1 MTTPPLG
8 TTPPRPSG
16 AGEAEAVGLD
26 VGATKIAALRIT
38 RDGTVLARA
47 RCDTPRG
54 SAQDLVATL
63 ADLVKQVR
71 GDRVAAVGAGLPG
84 MVDARTGALVF
95 APGLDF
101 ARAPLRELIE
111 EAVGLP
117 VRTDNDA
124 NTAAWAEYRLGAGRG
139 HDHMVL
145 VTIGSGLGCGMVVG
159 GRLLRGSHGY
169 AAEVSHLVVDP
180 RGPRCECGAY
190 GCWGVSASG
199 RAIARLGCEAVAA
212 RPASPLARLI
222 GPEPSGAG
230 EAVTRAA
237 GEGDPEAAGILA
249 RVGAL
254 TGRGLAAL
262 ANMLDPS
269 VLVVG
274 GGPISAGELLLGPA
288 RASFDR
294 WLYSPADRPPVPIV
308 PARFGNEAGAIGAAL
323 LALEELAGRSPAG

>member
-1 MTTPPLG
+1 MG
-8 TTPPRPSG
+8 I
-16 AGEAEAVGLD
+16 D
-26 VGATKIAALRIT
+26 VGATKIAALRVA

-54 SAQDLVATL
+54 SAEDLVDTL
-63 ADLVKQVR
+63 AGLVKQVR
-71 GDRVAAVGAGLPG
+71 GDRVVAVGAGLPG

-95 APGLDF
+95 APGLEF
-101 ARAPLRELIE
+101 ARAPLRGMI
-111 EAVGLP
+111 ADSVGLP

-124 NTAAWAEYRLGAGRG
+124 NAAAWAEYRLGAGRG

-145 VTIGSGLGCGMVVG
+145 VTIGTGLGCGMIVG

-169 AAEVSHLVVDP
+169 AAEVSHLIVDP
-180 RGPRCECGAY
+180 QGPRCECGEH

-199 RAIARLGCEAVAA
+199 RAIARLGREAAAA
-212 RPASPLARLI
+212 RPGSALARLI
-222 GPEPSGAG
+222 GRGSAGAG

-237 GEGDPEAAGILA
+237 EEGDSQAVEILA
-249 RVGAL
+249 RVGTL
-254 TGRGLAAL
+254 TGRGLASL

-288 RASFDR
+288 RAAFTS
-294 WLYSPADRPPVPIV
+294 WLYSPGDRPGVPMV
-308 PARFGNEAGAIGAAL
+308 PARFGNDAGAIGAAV
-323 LALEELAGRSPAG
+323 LALDEFTGRSPDGS